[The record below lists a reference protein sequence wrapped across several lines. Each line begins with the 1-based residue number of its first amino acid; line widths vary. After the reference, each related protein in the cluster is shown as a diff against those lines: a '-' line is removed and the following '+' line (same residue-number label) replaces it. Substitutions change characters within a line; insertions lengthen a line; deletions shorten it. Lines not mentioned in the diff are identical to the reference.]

1 MEGLAGKQADAVS
14 PAGAGWNLARRP
26 VKNSDVVFFLAPTR
40 SCKFNTGAMQ
50 LSNYSDL
57 YSIFAK

>member
-26 VKNSDVVFFLAPTR
+26 VKNSDFFSSLQQRAPA
-40 SCKFNTGAMQ
+40 SKQEDMLLF
-50 LSNYSDL
+50 Y
-57 YSIFAK
+57 Y